1 VVPRGEPLND
11 RYKLEVSGIARVHV
25 GNDPATRLRV
35 KVTQGIGGDL
45 TRPGLAV
52 VARFEDA
59 LILSESWR

>member
-11 RYKLEVSGIARVHV
+11 RYKLEVSGVARVHV